1 MNEPISYDEFISN
14 KMIIYDLNKWWK
26 EYQLN
31 KKQHIVIITGI
42 SGIGKSLLV
51 KLFTKLNNIEL
62 KDYSYFDNKSLNKY
76 KENISDLYSFHTI
89 LEIMYQVKIAILLD
103 NIDSYGTDK
112 KGINDIL
119 KIILKSKIKKL
130 TFVISRINL
139 DKIFGKN
146 KNIKIL
152 NLKRPSFIDIENY
165 IFAKSIQNKFLI
177 NNNAIKYVYDISNSD
192 IRLINQLI
200 NNILSYIPI
209 KKTKLKMKD
218 EKFMNIDIDDI
229 KILLSN
235 KDIDYQLYDLVNKL
249 LFEKNTIDNNIKYTS
264 TDLHF
269 LPTILYDNLESVLAG
284 KKDGLKKYSIILDN
298 IILGE
303 YINNKTFE
311 NQNNLTYE
319 YRAFIISCYVN
330 YFVTPSSPINIQY
343 SILMNKLLKISNLN
357 KFKNDLT
364 FKLPKDIKLNNLS
377 LLLEVYNYMNKKN
390 NKEDKLIEYF
400 ESLDIDY
407 KKLLKHF

>member
-364 FKLPKDIKLNNLS
+364 FKLPKNIKLNNLS

>member
-1 MNEPISYDEFISN
+1 MNEPINYDEFISN
-14 KMIIYDLNKWWK
+14 KMIIYELNKWWK
-26 EYQLN
+26 EYQIN
-31 KKQHIVIITGI
+31 KKQYIVIITGI

-76 KENISDLYSFHTI
+76 KENLSNLYSFHTI
-89 LEIMYQVKIAILLD
+89 LEIMYQIKVAILLD

-119 KIILKSKIKKL
+119 KIILKTKIKKL

-165 IFAKSIQNKFLI
+165 IFNISIHNKFLI
-177 NNNAIKYVYDISNSD
+177 SDNGIKYVYDKSNSD
-192 IRLINQLI
+192 IRLINQLM
-200 NNILSYIPI
+200 NNILTYIPI
-209 KKTKLKMKD
+209 KKIKLKID
-218 EKFMNIDIDDI
+218 DNKFINIDIDDI

-269 LPTILYDNLESVLAG
+269 LPTILYDNLESVLKD
-284 KKDGLKKYSIILDN
+284 KKDGLTKYSIILDN

-319 YRAFIISCYVN
+319 YHAFIVSCYVN
-330 YFVTPSSPINIQY
+330 YFVAPSSQINIQY
-343 SILMNKLLKISNLN
+343 SVLMNKLLKISNLN
-357 KFKNDLT
+357 KIKIELT
-364 FKLPKDIKLNNLS
+364 FKLPKEIKLNNLS